1 MFAEYDY
8 SQFPIVKV
16 IFNNVDSDSDF
27 DQFLEN
33 WLKLYIQKQ
42 DFIFIFDTT
51 CVTNVPIKYSFR
63 MVEFIKEIKKQE
75 YHYLQKTIIL
85 INNSFVKQ
93 MLNLILN
100 LQSPVAPVYLVNNED
115 EIKLIINNGNISN
128 IICINP

>member
-16 IFNNVDSDSDF
+16 IFNNVESDSDF

-42 DFIFIFDTT
+42 DFIFVFDTT
-51 CVTNVPIKYSFR
+51 NVSNVPIKYSFR

-75 YHYLQKTIIL
+75 YHYLQKSIIL
-85 INNSFVKQ
+85 IHNSFVKE

-115 EIKLIINNGNISN
+115 EINLIINNGDISN